1 MKSFEFEEKMLL
13 RDVNIRILRFK
24 KKIDH
29 RQLNFFEIVK
39 KINTQTY
46 ELDLFEQ
53 YKFIHFVFHV
63 SLFESWYS
71 RDDANS
77 ESQTILM
84 KNEKKWK
91 ISQMLDKRIRKNQSQ
106 YFIAWIDS
114 SSYENSW
121 KSMKHFENAK
131 NAIVK
136 FENERELR
144 KFEKITKRR
153 KTNKFKT
160 KSSKKLSTKKQT
172 RQSLKLKKRERL
184 RKQK

>member
-1 MKSFEFEEKMLL
+1 MKNFESEKKMLL
-13 RDVNIRILRFK
+13 RDVNIRILRLK

-29 RQLNFFEIVK
+29 RQLSFFEIVK

-46 ELDLFEQ
+46 EFDLFEQ
-53 YKFIHFVFHV
+53 YKFIYFVFHV
-63 SLFESWYS
+63 FLFESWYS

-77 ESQTILM
+77 KSQTILV

-91 ISQMLDKRIRKNQSQ
+91 ISQMLNKRIKKNQSQ
-106 YFIAWIDS
+106 YFIAWINS

-121 KSMKHFENAK
+121 KSMKHLENAK
-131 NAIVK
+131 DAIVK
-136 FENERELR
+136 FESERELR
-144 KFEKITKRR
+144 KFEKVAKRR

-160 KSSKKLSTKKQT
+160 KSNKKLSTEKQT

-184 RKQK
+184 KKQK